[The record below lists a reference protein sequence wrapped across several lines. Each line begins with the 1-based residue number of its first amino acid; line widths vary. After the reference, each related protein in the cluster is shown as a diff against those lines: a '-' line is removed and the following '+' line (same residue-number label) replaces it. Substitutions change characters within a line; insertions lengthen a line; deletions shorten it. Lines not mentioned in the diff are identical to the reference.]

1 MPLVYDAHHH
11 RCCPDGWSLA
21 AATEAARATWGRR
34 EPLFNISSPLEGWNG
49 PQPQRHHVYI
59 DAQDF
64 PSEWLGWPLTVEV
77 EAKAR
82 GWP

>member
-1 MPLVYDAHHH
+1 VLPRWLVVGSGDRSRA
-11 RCCPDGWSLA
+11 RDLG
-21 AATEAARATWGRR
+21 AARAFVQH
-34 EPLFNISSPLEGWNG
+34 LQPLEGWNG